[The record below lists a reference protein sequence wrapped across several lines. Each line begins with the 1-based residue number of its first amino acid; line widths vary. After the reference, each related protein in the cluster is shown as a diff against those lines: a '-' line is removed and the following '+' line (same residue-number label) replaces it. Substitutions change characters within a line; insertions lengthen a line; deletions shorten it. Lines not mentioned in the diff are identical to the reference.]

1 MSPSPPEPRAGTH
14 LFRSNTIASHRLRRS
29 MFFLFD
35 DGTSW
40 TRKIDHSYPSS
51 IASPPLA
58 RACRISYQHT
68 RHHLHSH
75 LGQESSTLYHDTIA
89 CPGPFNEGV
98 TSKLFYLTIF
108 ILCRLLYCCRS
119 ILPSNVDSEACQNS
133 LGQPSTQQRWR

>member
-1 MSPSPPEPRAGTH
+1 
-14 LFRSNTIASHRLRRS
+14 

-58 RACRISYQHT
+58 RECRISYQHT

-89 CPGPFNEGV
+89 CPGPFNKGV
-98 TSKLFYLTIF
+98 TSKLEVAPPFTDPPFLPHDFYTLPPVV
-108 ILCRLLYCCRS
+108 LLS
-119 ILPSNVDSEACQNS
+119 VDSAFERRLGS
-133 LGQPSTQQRWR
+133 LSEQLGPAIHVAEMALAR